1 MLSYRHAFHAGNHA
15 DILKHSLLTLI
26 LQSLQKKDKPYTLVD
41 THAGAGIYVLDDER
55 AEKTGETEEGII
67 RLLETAGGAAYG
79 NSAAAASAEAVWNAD
94 VPAAL
99 KPYLELCRRY
109 AAQGKYPG
117 SPEIMAQHLRSQD
130 KLMLIELHNTEI
142 DVLRVNMK
150 KSIHDG
156 RMGIHHRNAFEA
168 VDALLPPDPRRGLL
182 LMDPSYEV
190 DSDWTNAADALV
202 RTHRRWP
209 VGVLCLWYP
218 LLKHRESEI
227 ALLKA
232 ALREAAASTP
242 SSFLCAE
249 LLVDSPERE
258 AGLYGSGMMVI
269 NPPWHLDDQL
279 REILPYV
286 AGVLTAADGAS
297 GTGNADKVPKDSWSV
312 WLEAV

>member
-15 DILKHSLLTLI
+15 DILKHATLTLA
-26 LQSLQKKDKPYTLVD
+26 LESLQKKDKPYTLVD
-41 THAGAGIYVLDDER
+41 THAGAGLYVLDDER
-55 AEKTGETEEGII
+55 AEKTGETEEGIV
-67 RLLETAGGAAYG
+67 RLLQTAGVESS
-79 NSAAAASAEAVWNAD
+79 SAGTHEAGLWKAD
-94 VPAAL
+94 VPSSL
-99 KPYLELCRRY
+99 KPYLALCRGY
-109 AAQGKYPG
+109 AADGKYPG
-117 SPEIMAQHLRSQD
+117 SPEIMARHLRPQD

-168 VDALLPPDPRRGLL
+168 VDALLPPEPRRGLL

-202 RTHRRWP
+202 KTHRRWP

-232 ALREAAASTP
+232 ALREAAAATP

-258 AGLYGSGMMVI
+258 AGLYGSGMMMI
-269 NPPWHLDDQL
+269 NPPWHLDEQL
-279 REILPYV
+279 KEMLPYL
-286 AGVLTAADGAS
+286 ARVLTEDSASAEDGGPAC
-297 GTGNADKVPKDSWSV
+297 TGSWSV
-312 WLEAV
+312 ELEAV

>member
-15 DILKHSLLTLI
+15 DILKHTLLVLA
-26 LQSLQKKDKPYTLVD
+26 LESLQKKDKPYTLVD
-41 THAGAGIYVLDDER
+41 THAGAGMYVLDDDR
-55 AEKTGETEEGII
+55 AEKTGETKEGII
-67 RLLETAGGAAYG
+67 RLL
-79 NSAAAASAEAVWNAD
+79 SAAGESGRSAD
-94 VPAAL
+94 VPSSL
-99 KPYLELCRRY
+99 KPYLELCRGY
-109 AAQGKYPG
+109 AAEGKYPG
-117 SPEIMAQHLRSQD
+117 SPELMARHLREQD

-168 VDALLPPDPRRGLL
+168 VDALLPPEPRRGLL

-190 DSDWTNAADALV
+190 DSDWTNAADSLV
-202 RTHRRWP
+202 KTHRRWT

-232 ALREAAASTP
+232 TLREAAAATP

-249 LLVDSPERE
+249 LLVASPEKE

-269 NPPWHLDDQL
+269 NPPWHLDEQL
-279 REILPYV
+279 KEMLPYL
-286 AGVLTAADGAS
+286 ARVLEESDGS
-297 GTGNADKVPKDSWSV
+297 GSWSV
-312 WLEAV
+312 ELEAV

>member
-15 DILKHSLLTLI
+15 DILKHSLLTLT
-26 LQSLQKKDKPYTLVD
+26 LKSLQKKDKPYTLVD
-41 THAGAGIYVLDDER
+41 THAGAGLYVLDDER
-55 AEKTGETEEGII
+55 AEKTGETKEGIL
-67 RLLETAGGAAYG
+67 RLLEVAFPADGGVA
-79 NSAAAASAEAVWNAD
+79 AD
-94 VPAAL
+94 VPEAL
-99 KPYLELCRRY
+99 KPYLELCRGY
-109 AAQGKYPG
+109 TAAGKYPG
-117 SPEIMAQHLRSQD
+117 SPEIMARHVRPQD

-202 RTHRRWP
+202 RTHRHWS

-227 ALLKA
+227 ALLKS
-232 ALREAAASTP
+232 ALREAAAATP

-249 LLVDSPERE
+249 LLVDTPDRE
-258 AGLYGSGMMVI
+258 TGLYGSGMMVI

-279 REILPYV
+279 REMLPYL
-286 AGVLTAADGAS
+286 ARVLTEDGTA
-297 GTGNADKVPKDSWSV
+297 GKGSWSV
-312 WLEAV
+312 ELEAV

>member
-15 DILKHSLLTLI
+15 DILKHALLTLV
-26 LQSLQKKDKPYTLVD
+26 LKSLQKKDKPYTLVD
-41 THAGAGIYVLDDER
+41 THAGAGLYILDDER
-55 AEKTGETEEGII
+55 AEKTGETKEGII
-67 RLLETAGGAAYG
+67 RLLDAAGCTVCGSGGADV
-79 NSAAAASAEAVWNAD
+79 SAPAAWNAD
-94 VPAAL
+94 VPEPL
-99 KPYLELCRRY
+99 KPYLELCCGY
-109 AAQGKYPG
+109 AAEGKYPG
-117 SPEIMAQHLRSQD
+117 SPEIMARNLRSQD
-130 KLMLIELHNTEI
+130 RLMLVELHNTEI

-190 DSDWTNAADALV
+190 DSDWTNAAEALV
-202 RTHRRWP
+202 KTHRRWT

-227 ALLKA
+227 ALLKSS
-232 ALREAAASTP
+232 LREAAAATP

-269 NPPWHLDDQL
+269 NPPWHLDEQL
-279 REILPYV
+279 KEMMPYLV
-286 AGVLTAADGAS
+286 RVLEESGGAG
-297 GTGNADKVPKDSWSV
+297 SWSV
-312 WLEAV
+312 DLEAV

>member
-15 DILKHSLLTLI
+15 DILKHSLLTLV
-26 LQSLQKKDKPYTLVD
+26 LKSLQKKDKPYTLVD

-55 AEKTGETEEGII
+55 AEKTGETKDGIL
-67 RLLETAGGAAYG
+67 RLLDNAAGGTSD
-79 NSAAAASAEAVWNAD
+79 SAASGAARTEPAWKAD
-94 VPAAL
+94 VPDAL
-99 KPYLELCRRY
+99 KPYLELCCGY
-109 AAQGKYPG
+109 IADGKYPG
-117 SPEIMAQHLRSQD
+117 SPEIMARHIRSQD

-202 RTHRRWP
+202 RTHRHWS

-227 ALLKA
+227 ALLKSS
-232 ALREAAASTP
+232 LREAAAATP

-249 LLVDSPERE
+249 LLVDTPDRE
-258 AGLYGSGMMVI
+258 TGLYGSGMMVI
-269 NPPWHLDDQL
+269 NPPWHLDEQL
-279 REILPYV
+279 KEILPYLTR
-286 AGVLTAADGAS
+286 VLTEDGTA
-297 GTGNADKVPKDSWSV
+297 GKGSWSV
-312 WLEAV
+312 ELEAV